1 VEITVGDKVSTV
13 VIEELEVGVPVTGG
27 DDVEVE
33 LVEGVFPM
41 GLSVC
46 DPEVEIGRVPLVK
59 SGGGGVENV
68 PLMLMLTLVVLTT
81 PGPSVTI
88 IDVVDIVVVVEELL
102 TSPSIPVLLYSVRR
116 IRSPWAFM
124 ICLLTNREGE
134 EGWETLPPH
143 FCVGSP
149 GQVVLHAE
157 IGYSIKSSEGSV
169 GRE

>member
-1 VEITVGDKVSTV
+1 MTVGDSVRV
-13 VIEELEVGVPVTGG
+13 GVIEEAEEVGVPVTGG

-33 LVEGVFPM
+33 LVEGVFRMGLSVCDPDVEVELVEGVFRI

-46 DPEVEIGRVPLVK
+46 DPEVEIGRVLLVT
-59 SGGGGVENV
+59 SGGSGVEKV
-68 PLMLMLTLVVLTT
+68 SVMLMLILVVLTT

-143 FCVGSP
+143 F
-149 GQVVLHAE
+149 
-157 IGYSIKSSEGSV
+157 
-169 GRE
+169 